1 MSKDKQYVVRT
12 QDYTNEGIE
21 DAHIDENDPI
31 HQIKSLAGLS
41 NQNIGK
47 LQEYKGPGTVKTEG
61 SNPSITANKLIKHQQ
76 DNDIQPGSP
85 EWFRLWFA
93 KPYMTGEKA
102 FDEDTNEDKRKY
114 DNDPVDRDRDEHAKT
129 LKKAKKMG
137 YDIKPDKFKE
147 PNRLIKDK
155 TVNETEMEEVDMKKL
170 KADVVKSSKPS
181 S

>member
-76 DNDIQPGSP
+76 DNDIKPGSP
-85 EWFRLWFA
+85 EWFRLWFSLP
-93 KPYMTGEKA
+93 KMTGEKP
-102 FDEDTNEDKRKY
+102 FDEAKEPEEDK
-114 DNDPVDRDRDEHAKT
+114 E
-129 LKKAKKMG
+129 
-137 YDIKPDKFKE
+137 E
-147 PNRLIKDK
+147 
-155 TVNETEMEEVDMKKL
+155 VNETEMEEVDMKKL
-170 KADVVKSSKPS
+170 KADVQKSQQ
-181 S
+181 